1 MENANIMTETLAK
14 ELEPGLV
21 AVPARTEA
29 PAAPVASQPIPS
41 TALALW
47 VVLASVT
54 MLFAGFASAY
64 LVRRA
69 SPDWV
74 PVSAPPILALSTAL
88 LLGSSLALEKTK
100 QHKHRAEWPSFQ
112 NWLLGSLFLGL
123 SFIATQLAAWRQ
135 LTHEGIFL
143 PTSPHASFFY
153 MLTAIHGAHV
163 LGGIVLLLFFLPR
176 EWRLRRA
183 GRSTG
188 LELAATY
195 WHFVTAI
202 WIFLYLLLFVWK

>member
-1 MENANIMTETLAK
+1 MIETLV
-14 ELEPGLV
+14 EEPQV
-21 AVPARTEA
+21 AARTVSRTAADAIAEPEA
-29 PAAPVASQPIPS
+29 RQPIPS
-41 TALALW
+41 AALALW

-74 PVSAPPILALSTAL
+74 PVAAPPILGLSTAL

-100 QHKHRAEWPSFQ
+100 QHKRRAEWASLQ
-112 NWLLGSLFLGL
+112 NWLLGSLGLGL
-123 SFIATQLAAWRQ
+123 AFIASQIAAWRQ
-135 LTHEGIFL
+135 LAGEGIFL

-176 EWRLRRA
+176 EWRLQAA

-195 WHFVTAI
+195 WHFVTGI
-202 WIFLYLLLFVWK
+202 WIFLYLLLFVWR